1 LSERNIIFIE
11 AFANHLLAGTTHLED
26 KTCVHKM
33 DVLTMERD
41 SLIQGMSAF
50 VSPHWYYRHW
60 VSTTDTGSVLP
71 MGVDSGHNPLNP
83 GDLPNQKLRNH
94 WYEF

>member
-1 LSERNIIFIE
+1 LRAISPFPLPLRERNIIFIR

-41 SLIQGMSAF
+41 SLIQGRVAF
-50 VSPHWYYRHW
+50 VSPPSVLPTQGWYYRW
-60 VSTTDTGSVLP
+60 GLT
-71 MGVDSGHNPLNP
+71 P
-83 GDLPNQKLRNH
+83 GTIL
-94 WYEF
+94 